1 MADKKITSLT
11 ALTEPAGEDL
21 LLIVDDPAGTP
32 VSRRVTLNDVFGA
45 TTVGGTPLSKLSLNV
60 SGTSDIT
67 STGATT
73 ITSAGL
79 TIASDVTLT
88 SPAFSSTNTTFDVT
102 TTTSD
107 IEAGTSITLDSPSLV
122 ITEPSADVAVSV
134 AGRVEATKT
143 VRAQEHLVVGAGS
156 IPTFGAG
163 VPAGGVIVLPVNTE
177 PSADNID
184 GYPAG
189 SVLVGE
195 TGGSYYL
202 YIVTTSAIQAN
213 AIKRVGFTNY

>member
-1 MADKKITSLT
+1 MADKKITALT

-60 SGTSDIT
+60 AGTSDIT
-67 STGATT
+67 TTGATT
-73 ITSAGL
+73 ITSTGL
-79 TIASDVTLT
+79 SIVSDVTLT
-88 SPAFSSTNTTFDVT
+88 SPVFSSTNTSFDVT

-107 IEAGTSITLDSPSLV
+107 IVASTSITLESPSLV
-122 ITEPSADVAVSV
+122 ITEAGAADVAVSV

-143 VRAQEHLVVGAGS
+143 IRAQEHLVVGAGS
-156 IPTFGAG
+156 IPTFGA
-163 VPAGGVIVLPVNTE
+163 VPAGVIVLPVNSE
-177 PSADNID
+177 PTSDNPN
-184 GYPAG
+184 GYPVG
-189 SVLVGE
+189 SVLIGQ

-202 YIVTTSAIQAN
+202 YIVTNVANQTN
-213 AIKRVGFTNY
+213 AIKRVGFTDY